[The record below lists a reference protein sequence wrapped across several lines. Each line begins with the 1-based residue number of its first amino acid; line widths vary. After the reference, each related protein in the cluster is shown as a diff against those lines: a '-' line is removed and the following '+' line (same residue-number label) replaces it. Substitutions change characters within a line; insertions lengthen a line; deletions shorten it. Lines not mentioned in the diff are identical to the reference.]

1 MAMYSHTHTQTD
13 EQTDKRGGKRKEDK
27 GLLLLVQVSHI
38 FLLSDLPRNAS
49 NKMLRRSMR
58 AWFSQ
63 IQKREPDVPVMVG
76 AYTLPMGKLGGQHA
90 KLSAIDLGEKAAK
103 ELLSQSSLDP
113 LLLEESLMGNVV
125 SAGLGQN
132 PARQVICCY
141 CHYFFFL
148 GGVKNKERE
157 L

>member
-1 MAMYSHTHTQTD
+1 MAMYS
-13 EQTDKRGGKRKEDK
+13 EREREGKEKKD
-27 GLLLLVQVSHI
+27 LLFPAQVSHI

-49 NKMLRRSMR
+49 NKTLRRSMR

-113 LLLEESLMGNVV
+113 LLLEESLVGNVV

-141 CHYFFFL
+141 CSFLFF
-148 GGVKNKERE
+148 
-157 L
+157 